1 MTGSS
6 PDAAENAAPNGENT
20 QPFALGALL
29 LLCVAQ
35 FVDVMDFS
43 IVNVALPSIQQD
55 LGASTESLQ
64 WVVSGY
70 ALTYGGLLLLGARA
84 ADLFGRRRVF
94 LLGLSL
100 FSAASLLGGA
110 AQSMGMLIA
119 ARALQGIGAAMVT
132 PAALSLITTIFTT
145 DAERRKALSAL
156 AAVSSAAIAGGV
168 VFGGILTDLLSWRW
182 VLLVNVPIG
191 VITVL
196 LAARVLPEARNAAA
210 PRLDLPGAVTA
221 TVGFVALLYG
231 LTRSESA
238 GWASVQVI
246 GPMVVAFV
254 LLVAFILVERR
265 REDAL
270 VPMRLFGLRT
280 LAGGNAVMFLSAAA
294 FYPMFVLTS
303 QYMQQ
308 VLAYSPLQA
317 GLAFVP
323 QALATAV
330 CSGFLS
336 ARVTAAV
343 GIRPVLTVGMTT
355 MALGMLLLARNS
367 QNGAFLSDVLPGT
380 LIVAV
385 GIGTS
390 FTAMLGAA
398 TARVPER
405 DQGAAAGL
413 INSSQQIGGAVGVAV
428 LLTIAAARTHATTG
442 AAAPSLLGGY
452 HAAFVVGVG
461 LTLLAAVTA
470 LFALAGTRST
480 TQDPEDGELHD
491 AASARSENDPNQGAH
506 P

>member
-6 PDAAENAAPNGENT
+6 PDAAENAAPNGEKT

-280 LAGGNAVMFLSAAA
+280 LAGGNAVMFLS
-294 FYPMFVLTS
+294 
-303 QYMQQ
+303 
-308 VLAYSPLQA
+308 
-317 GLAFVP
+317 
-323 QALATAV
+323 
-330 CSGFLS
+330 
-336 ARVTAAV
+336 R
-343 GIRPVLTVGMTT
+343 R
-355 MALGMLLLARNS
+355 
-367 QNGAFLSDVLPGT
+367 
-380 LIVAV
+380 
-385 GIGTS
+385 
-390 FTAMLGAA
+390 
-398 TARVPER
+398 
-405 DQGAAAGL
+405 
-413 INSSQQIGGAVGVAV
+413 
-428 LLTIAAARTHATTG
+428 
-442 AAAPSLLGGY
+442 
-452 HAAFVVGVG
+452 
-461 LTLLAAVTA
+461 
-470 LFALAGTRST
+470 RST
-480 TQDPEDGELHD
+480 RCSCSPPSTCSKSWPIAPCKPAWHLFLRRWPRPC
-491 AASARSENDPNQGAH
+491 APASCPPGSLPRWASGPFWPSA
-506 P
+506 